1 MAVSDAFVDE
11 NLVFLPRPGTSSS
24 ARWVSIEAC
33 VWSGPS
39 GLRTVACLRDF
50 YPNRS
55 ELFQTVLLCEK
66 VSLEVL
72 VNEARQI
79 SHSYTLEHITGML
92 MGICYELKRDTSKS
106 STIDIPSLRCC
117 RIFPTKPDIRQ
128 ETYVNLKSAEDEWYI
143 SDRVHLA
150 TLFRSKLD
158 LLAFDAKTTQKLQPL
173 LVLLGLGNRVLSKVA
188 KKIATPDGNL
198 RLNQVHTKWLRNRM
212 RYIKG

>member
-1 MAVSDAFVDE
+1 MTVSDAFVNE
-11 NLVFLPRPGTSSS
+11 NLVLLPRPGGSPSDQ
-24 ARWVSIEAC
+24 WVSIEAC

-39 GLRTVACLRDF
+39 GLKTVACLRNF

-55 ELFQTVLLCEK
+55 ELFQSVLLCEK

-79 SHSYTLEHITGML
+79 SYSYSLEHIAGIL
-92 MGICYELKRDTSKS
+92 LGICSGLKRDKSKS
-106 STIDIPSLRCC
+106 STIDIPSLKCC
-117 RIFPTKPDIRQ
+117 RIFPTQTDIRH
-128 ETYVNLKSAEDEWYI
+128 ETYVDLKSAEDEWYI
-143 SDRVHLA
+143 PDRAHVA

-173 LVLLGLGNRVLSKVA
+173 LEVLGLGNRVLSKVA
-188 KKIATPDGNL
+188 KKIATLNGNP